1 MYIQKA
7 DGIGGS
13 QITPTLIYTP
23 HCFWVHIQDIVGPL
37 HGNLPDSTL
46 GVLTIIPIG
55 ASDGIGDTADG
66 ALDLVLVGM
75 IHGIGLGIIT
85 GISIDIGITH
95 GTATTTIHGTDT
107 ILTDIRIIGM
117 SLITIA
123 PIG

>member
-13 QITPTLIYTP
+13 QITPMLIYTP
-23 HCFWVHIQDIVGPL
+23 HCFWVHIQDIVGLL

-46 GVLTIIPIG
+46 
-55 ASDGIGDTADG
+55 GIGDTADG